1 MTIEINYE
9 ETADEQVH
17 MFFSPVVEGMILL
30 CAMLLKNKKDFHYI
44 DYQSVEKALPEPSR
58 VFIEK
63 WRRYSTNDL
72 LGCLELLLKV
82 PQFQNEKDFC
92 TGISALSDIDFVQ
105 SFLGGEIPSDLT
117 ERLLASPD
125 DIESMEERYEWST
138 PEKRQFIKK
147 FLLELQS
154 FRLGFLETFLHI
166 VHGDFFQKLIRAKQE
181 AIDHSLIELK
191 KLNMKPLA
199 LSQYVMGKT
208 FRRTSDYKLYYFFPS
223 YSFSP
228 SKMRVFNH
236 AVCIVIFGYAQPL
249 NDDREKSKE
258 LSKTLKVLS
267 DPNRLLILRMLCV
280 KKEYGA
286 RLAEYVGVT
295 TATVS
300 HHLDLLKKANLI
312 KEEKIGAIKY
322 FSADPIQL
330 EKFKSVLQEFTTIKT

>member
-1 MTIEINYE
+1 MTIEVNYE
-9 ETADEQVH
+9 ETADKQVH

-30 CAMLLKNKKDFHYI
+30 CALLLRNKKNFHYI
-44 DYQSVEKALPEPSR
+44 DYQSVEKELPEQSR

-63 WRRYSTNDL
+63 WRGYSTDDL

-82 PQFQNEKDFC
+82 PQFQDEKDFC

-105 SFLGGEIPSDLT
+105 SFLGGEIPRDLT
-117 ERLLASPD
+117 EKLLIAPD
-125 DIESMEERYEWST
+125 GIESIEERYEWST
-138 PEKRQFIKK
+138 PEKRQFIKL
-147 FLLELQS
+147 FLLELPS
-154 FRLGFLETFLHI
+154 FRKDFLNLFLHI
-166 VHGDFFQKLIRAKQE
+166 VQSGHFQKLIKTKQ
-181 AIDHSLIELK
+181 ADIDQSLLELG
-191 KLNMKPLA
+191 KLNMKPLG

-208 FRRTSDYKLYYFFPS
+208 FKRTSDYKLYYFFPS

-228 SKMRVFNH
+228 FKMRVFNH
-236 AVCIVIFGYAQPL
+236 AVCIVIFGCAQPL
-249 NDDREKSKE
+249 NDDREKSRE
-258 LSKTLKVLS
+258 LSKILKVLS

-300 HHLDLLKKANLI
+300 HHLDQLKKANLI

-322 FSADPIQL
+322 FSANPVQL
-330 EKFKSVLQEFTTIKT
+330 EKFKLVLQEFTNAES

>member
-9 ETADEQVH
+9 ETANEQVH

-30 CAMLLKNKKDFHYI
+30 CGMLLRNKKDFHYI
-44 DYQSVEKALPEPSR
+44 DFQSIEKALPEQSR
-58 VFIEK
+58 IFIEK
-63 WRRYSTNDL
+63 WHSYCTDDL
-72 LGCLELLLKV
+72 LGCLDLLLRV
-82 PQFQNEKDFC
+82 PHFQDEKDFC
-92 TGISALSDIDFVQ
+92 TGISALPNLDFVQ
-105 SFLGGEIPSDLT
+105 SFLGGEIPRDLIAK
-117 ERLLASPD
+117 LLTSPE
-125 DIESMEERYEWST
+125 DIESMEDRYEWST
-138 PEKRQFIKK
+138 PEKRQFIKT
-147 FLLELQS
+147 FLLELHS
-154 FRLGFLETFLHI
+154 FRKEFFDAFLHI
-166 VHGDFFQKLIRAKQE
+166 LHGDYFQKWINAKQ
-181 AIDHSLIELK
+181 ADIDQQLLELK

-208 FRRTSDYKLYYFFPS
+208 FKRTSDYKLYYFFPS
-223 YSFSP
+223 YGFSP
-228 SKMRVFNH
+228 FKMRVFNH
-236 AVCIVIFGYAQPL
+236 AVCIVIFGCAQPL

-258 LSKTLKVLS
+258 LSKILKVLS

-322 FSADPIQL
+322 FSADPVQL
-330 EKFKSVLQEFTTIKT
+330 EKFKSVLQEFTNTKT